1 MRNDERK
8 VLEKKRVSLE
18 EWLPDSRQ
26 WESYAVFGGDIFQ
39 RNIAV
44 EQGIARCFGN
54 RAIFVIHNNLSLER
68 ELKNL
73 LSIYP
78 DLEAYR
84 YTPTTFVNSQNRNYM
99 PFWGLDGDRVQE
111 VLYPEARQSN
121 TSQYKSGVRSYL
133 RILEYEKKPYTLTN
147 LLHLSQKKFEKLEME
162 DLNRIPDE
170 IRDEIE
176 ANLLA
181 DDVMGKVKNDIES
194 FAGVFRSSVWDERE
208 EGMVNLLA
216 AVKNKALISI
226 YLPGRS
232 GSVLDYLAVEL
243 EMILESNLD
252 FLLVIDS
259 INIEDGRMKRIL
271 LNPSL
276 NMSKIIAADTVG
288 DVCSSIRNS
297 GEEILHRFQKIVL
310 FKCANSLVAKT
321 YSDII
326 GSHLKT
332 IESKTVN
339 NTRRIGNWGSDRT
352 KGKSVSQ
359 QLAPRLEPEELVALG
374 TGAVLIDQETEW
386 IEKAGRIEE
395 LE

>member
-99 PFWGLDGDRVQE
+99 PFWGLDGDRIQE

-181 DDVMGKVKNDIES
+181 DDVMGKVSN
-194 FAGVFRSSVWDERE
+194 GVQGVQTR
-208 EGMVNLLA
+208 L
-216 AVKNKALISI
+216 
-226 YLPGRS
+226 
-232 GSVLDYLAVEL
+232 
-243 EMILESNLD
+243 
-252 FLLVIDS
+252 
-259 INIEDGRMKRIL
+259 KR
-271 LNPSL
+271 
-276 NMSKIIAADTVG
+276 KD
-288 DVCSSIRNS
+288 
-297 GEEILHRFQKIVL
+297 RF
-310 FKCANSLVAKT
+310 
-321 YSDII
+321 
-326 GSHLKT
+326 
-332 IESKTVN
+332 ESK
-339 NTRRIGNWGSDRT
+339 
-352 KGKSVSQ
+352 
-359 QLAPRLEPEELVALG
+359 
-374 TGAVLIDQETEW
+374 
-386 IEKAGRIEE
+386 
-395 LE
+395 